1 MATNTKNFK
10 FKKPDESDFYDVQDQ
25 NGNWDMADEELEK
38 LNAPTFED
46 YSGGALL
53 PEASSAIDGIKSGF
67 SLPTL
72 LSNIK
77 AAFKGACL
85 LGHIVNNCVTNRSDL
100 PLSAAQGKALMDML
114 TKLNGDLSFNYLYG
128 YVASDLKL
136 SDYPKDTRNII
147 PLEASDNSLG
157 NLIELSD
164 DKKWIV
170 FKRNGRVRFNGCLS
184 ISWNN
189 DFYLQVSV
197 CRESNDSK
205 GTPVPVVGVSIRSPL
220 TQDNTFVYV
229 DRVLRVKEGE
239 RLCFAFIIP
248 NWCDTTG
255 GFISRNSDRAS
266 SGLMANYVSFN
277 DEMYV

>member
-1 MATNTKNFK
+1 M
-10 FKKPDESDFYDVQDQ
+10 
-25 NGNWDMADEELEK
+25 
-38 LNAPTFED
+38 
-46 YSGGALL
+46 
-53 PEASSAIDGIKSGF
+53 
-67 SLPTL
+67 
-72 LSNIK
+72 
-77 AAFKGACL
+77 
-85 LGHIVNNCVTNRSDL
+85 
-100 PLSAAQGKALMDML
+100 
-114 TKLNGDLSFNYLYG
+114 LNGDLSFNYLYG

-220 TQDNTFVYV
+220 KQGNTFA
-229 DRVLRVKEGE
+229 DNFLRLSMLGVE
-239 RLCFAFIIP
+239 RPDFQFENAVWLIP
-248 NWCDTTG
+248 
-255 GFISRNSDRAS
+255 
-266 SGLMANYVSFN
+266 VSF
-277 DEMYV
+277 DT

>member
-1 MATNTKNFK
+1 MATKTDKYELR
-10 FKKPDESDFYDVQDQ
+10 KKEDNDFYNIDDF
-25 NGNWDMADEELEK
+25 NDNMDKIETALTEFD
-38 LNAPTFED
+38 D
-46 YSGGALL
+46 SG
-53 PEASSAIDGIKSGF
+53 SADGITSFTDMLTKLVTGNK
-67 SLPTL
+67 LAVTL
-72 LSNIK
+72 RNLK
-77 AAFKGACL
+77 AGLQFVLHAGS
-85 LGHIVNNCVTNRSDL
+85 IVNNCVTDNAKL
-100 PLSAAQGKALMDML
+100 PLSAAQGKALQDAI

-220 TQDNTFVYV
+220 KQGNTFVYV

>member
-1 MATNTKNFK
+1 MRPIIFNF
-10 FKKPDESDFYDVQDQ
+10 SI
-25 NGNWDMADEELEK
+25 L
-38 LNAPTFED
+38 LNSE
-46 YSGGALL
+46 
-53 PEASSAIDGIKSGF
+53 
-67 SLPTL
+67 
-72 LSNIK
+72 
-77 AAFKGACL
+77 
-85 LGHIVNNCVTNRSDL
+85 
-100 PLSAAQGKALMDML
+100 
-114 TKLNGDLSFNYLYG
+114 LSFNYLYG

-157 NLIELSD
+157 NLIKLSD

-184 ISWNN
+184 TSWNN
-189 DFYLQVSV
+189 DFYLQISV

-220 TQDNTFVYV
+220 NQDNAFVYV

-255 GFISRNSDRAS
+255 GFINRNSDRTS

-277 DEMYV
+277 DEKYV

>member
-1 MATNTKNFK
+1 M
-10 FKKPDESDFYDVQDQ
+10 
-25 NGNWDMADEELEK
+25 EK
-38 LNAPTFED
+38 C
-46 YSGGALL
+46 GR
-53 PEASSAIDGIKSGF
+53 
-67 SLPTL
+67 
-72 LSNIK
+72 
-77 AAFKGACL
+77 
-85 LGHIVNNCVTNRSDL
+85 LGTSINSE
-100 PLSAAQGKALMDML
+100 
-114 TKLNGDLSFNYLYG
+114 LSFNYLYG

-220 TQDNTFVYV
+220 KQDNTFVYV

-277 DEMYV
+277 DEMYVLLYFCHRPLPIPLPSPISYFCVQQKSHHICLPKKVLFSPIYAAYLR

>member
-1 MATNTKNFK
+1 MATKTPKYELQ
-10 FKKPDESDFYDVQDQ
+10 KKEDNDFYNIEDL
-25 NGNWDMADEELEK
+25 NANWDKVENALTEFDDSGTAEGITSFTDMLAK
-38 LNAPTFED
+38 LVTGNKLAV
-46 YSGGALL
+46 
-53 PEASSAIDGIKSGF
+53 
-67 SLPTL
+67 TL
-72 LSNIK
+72 RNLK
-77 AAFKGACL
+77 AGLQFVLHTGS
-85 LGHIVNNCVTNRSDL
+85 IVNNCVTDNAKL
-100 PLSAAQGKALMDML
+100 PLSAAQGKVLQDAI

-128 YVASDLKL
+128 YAASDLKL

-184 ISWNN
+184 IYWNN

-197 CRESNDSK
+197 CRENDDSK
-205 GTPVPVVGVSIRSPL
+205 GTPVPVVGVSITCPL
-220 TQDNTFVYV
+220 KQDNAFVYV

-239 RLCFAFIIP
+239 RLCFAFIMP

-255 GFISRNSDRAS
+255 GFINRNSAGTS

-277 DEMYV
+277 DEKYV

>member
-1 MATNTKNFK
+1 MATKTSKYELQ
-10 FKKPDESDFYDVQDQ
+10 KKEDNDFYNIEDL
-25 NGNWDMADEELEK
+25 NANWDKVENALTEFDDSGTAEGITSFTDMLAK
-38 LNAPTFED
+38 LVTGNKLAV
-46 YSGGALL
+46 
-53 PEASSAIDGIKSGF
+53 
-67 SLPTL
+67 TL
-72 LSNIK
+72 RNLK
-77 AAFKGACL
+77 AGLQFVLHTGS
-85 LGHIVNNCVTNRSDL
+85 IVNNCVTDNAKL
-100 PLSAAQGKALMDML
+100 PLSAAQGKALQDAI
-114 TKLNGDLSFNYLYG
+114 TKLNSELSFNYLYG

-136 SDYPKDTRNII
+136 SDYPKDTLNII

-184 ISWNN
+184 IYWNN

-220 TQDNTFVYV
+220 KQDNTFVYV

-277 DEMYV
+277 DEKYV

>member
-1 MATNTKNFK
+1 MATKTDKYELR
-10 FKKPDESDFYDVQDQ
+10 KKEDNDFYNIDDF
-25 NGNWDMADEELEK
+25 NDNMDKIETALTEFD
-38 LNAPTFED
+38 D
-46 YSGGALL
+46 SG
-53 PEASSAIDGIKSGF
+53 SADGITSFTDMLTKLVTGNK
-67 SLPTL
+67 LAVTL
-72 LSNIK
+72 RNLK
-77 AAFKGACL
+77 AGLQFVLHAGS
-85 LGHIVNNCVTNRSDL
+85 IVNNCVTDNAKL
-100 PLSAAQGKALMDML
+100 PLSAAQGKALQDAI
-114 TKLNGDLSFNYLYG
+114 TKLNSDLSFNYLYG

-220 TQDNTFVYV
+220 KQDNTFVYV

-239 RLCFAFIIP
+239 RLCFAFTIP